1 MSSSNAP
8 FRTPPSASAA
18 ARPFHALIGLA
29 SLALG
34 AGCSASADIP
44 EVVVTR
50 SDVAF
55 QGVPVIPGITD
66 VSQTVSTSF
75 DHPSD
80 FELPEALNPQ
90 LRPLSASVA
99 GHGDLSDLSFLEG
112 LSVTLSSR
120 APGAPEPHVLAYYER
135 PARGEVGRTVRLQT
149 NVESDVLSY
158 WDTNQAFYEVT
169 LWGVLPSED
178 WAIDVT
184 FAFSG
189 SISLS
194 TSD

>member
-1 MSSSNAP
+1 MSKSVFSIHRCCVTLA
-8 FRTPPSASAA
+8 
-18 ARPFHALIGLA
+18 LA

-34 AGCSASADIP
+34 VGCSASADIP

-50 SDVAF
+50 TDVAF
-55 QGVPVIPGITD
+55 MGVPYIPGITD
-66 VSQTVSTSF
+66 VTQTVNATF

-80 FELPEALNPQ
+80 FDLPTELNPE

-99 GHGDLSDLSFLEG
+99 GNGAMNDLSFLEG
-112 LSVTLSSR
+112 LRVTLASR
-120 APGAPEPHVLAYYER
+120 AEGAPPPRTLAYYER
-135 PARGEVGRTVRLQT
+135 PSSGEVGAVVDLQT
-149 NVESDVLSY
+149 NVESDVMSY
-158 WDTNQAFYEVT
+158 WDTKQAYYDVT

-189 SISLS
+189 SISIS
-194 TSD
+194 P